1 MLTESVGAVT
11 RRSVSEDRNKPNS
24 PRKIKETR
32 EVSKVKKAESKK
44 SAKLIE
50 KKAE

>member
-1 MLTESVGAVT
+1 MTESIGAAT
-11 RRSVSEDRNKPNS
+11 RRSVSEDKNLPNS

-44 SAKLIE
+44 SAR
-50 KKAE
+50 